1 MTGAFSLANGFKAAL
16 REGRSQIGLWQV
28 LASPI
33 TAEICAGAGYD
44 WLLFDGEHGPND
56 LRSLLAQLQ
65 AVSAYPVHPIARLPS
80 GETALIKQYLD
91 IGFQTLL
98 IPFVENAEQAA
109 ALVRA
114 VRYPP
119 EGVRGVAAGIVRAS
133 RWGRIP
139 DYLDRASEQVC
150 LLIQIETAAG
160 LANLDA
166 IASVDGIDG
175 VFIGPADLAASLGYR
190 GHAGSVEVVERIE
203 AAIMRLKQLNK
214 PSGILTTDPVF
225 GRACLDLGSAFLAV
239 GTDAGLLTRG
249 SDALLRDFVGGGGKA
264 TTAVY

>member
-1 MTGAFSLANGFKAAL
+1 MTGTFALANGFKASL
-16 REGRSQIGLWQV
+16 RDGRRQIGLWQV
-28 LASPI
+28 LANPI
-33 TAEICAGAGYD
+33 TAEICAGAGFD

-56 LRSLLAQLQ
+56 VPSLLAQLQ
-65 AVSAYPVHPIARLPS
+65 AVAAYPVHPIARLPS
-80 GETALIKQYLD
+80 SETWLIKQHLD

-98 IPFVENAEQAA
+98 IPFVESAEQAA
-109 ALVRA
+109 ELVRA

-119 EGVRGVAAGIVRAS
+119 EGVRGAAAGIVRAS

-139 DYLDRASEQVC
+139 DYLERASEEVC
-150 LLIQIETAAG
+150 LLVQIETAAG

-166 IASVDGIDG
+166 IARVDGVDG

-190 GHAGSVEVVERIE
+190 GRPGSPDIVERIE
-203 AAIMRLKQLNK
+203 AAIMRLKQLGK
-214 PSGILTTDPVF
+214 PSGLLTTDPVF

-249 SDALLRDFVGGGGKA
+249 SDALLHEFGGGGGKA
-264 TTAVY
+264 AAAGY

>member
-1 MTGAFSLANGFKAAL
+1 MTGAFALANGFKAAL
-16 REGRSQIGLWQV
+16 RDGRRQIGLWQV

-33 TAEICAGAGYD
+33 TAEICAGAGFD

-56 LRSLLAQLQ
+56 IPSLLAQLQ
-65 AVSAYPVHPIARLPS
+65 AVAAYPVHPIARLPS
-80 GETALIKQYLD
+80 GETWLIKQYLD

-98 IPFVENAEQAA
+98 IPFVESAEQAA
-109 ALVRA
+109 ELVRA

-139 DYLDRASEQVC
+139 DYLDRASEEVC
-150 LLIQIETAAG
+150 MLVQIETAAG

-166 IASVDGIDG
+166 IANVEGVDG

-190 GHAGSVEVVERIE
+190 GRPGSAEMVERIE
-203 AAIMRLKQLNK
+203 AAIMRLKQLGK
-214 PSGILTTDPVF
+214 PSGLLTTDPVF
-225 GRACLDLGSAFLAV
+225 GRACLDLGSAFLAI

-249 SDALLRDFVGGGGKA
+249 SDALLRDFGGGKA
-264 TTAVY
+264 VTGGY